1 MFKDVTSYVLN
12 ANIGQQANA
21 VISHTAA
28 HHKTFKCTLMMTL
41 LEQLCYAQN
50 EAYKTPKSTMRQ
62 VGRRIKTAALIE
74 S

>member
-1 MFKDVTSYVLN
+1 
-12 ANIGQQANA
+12 
-21 VISHTAA
+21 
-28 HHKTFKCTLMMTL
+28 MTL

-74 S
+74 SYCEDNGFCNASQNASLKIHVSLKLQRYN

>member
-1 MFKDVTSYVLN
+1 
-12 ANIGQQANA
+12 
-21 VISHTAA
+21 
-28 HHKTFKCTLMMTL
+28 MTL
-41 LEQLCYAQN
+41 LEQLCYVQN